1 MEYVFGTKKAR
12 ETLRTKGRAHSN
24 LSGWHNLEN
33 INDCQIITDSFYV
46 LEKYDSSEDE
56 GGNCYDF
63 YYVGQHN
70 RTVDNF
76 LPNREKIEEGI
87 TENGDAV
94 MDVAELADENSG
106 AIMDISEL
114 LADLE
119 ERVTALEGGN

>member
-1 MEYVFGTKKAR
+1 M
-12 ETLRTKGRAHSN
+12 
-24 LSGWHNLEN
+24 
-33 INDCQIITDSFYV
+33 
-46 LEKYDSSEDE
+46 LEKYDSSEDGE
-56 GGNCYDF
+56 GNCYDF
-63 YYVGQHN
+63 YYVDQHN
-70 RTVDNF
+70 RTVDNY

-119 ERVTALEGGN
+119 ERVTTLEGGN